1 MKKTALIL
9 ILSTTLMG
17 AFAQKSSSVGFA
29 KENIVVTG
37 ALAFST
43 TDDGNDTKTTDFKIA
58 PSVGYFLTD
67 KVAMGVNFGYGAGT
81 TKAGTVTTKDN
92 DMVELGAFARYYYT
106 PAKAFSIFNQVGVNY
121 VTTNDKIAKAKN
133 NSFSFHL
140 APGVNY
146 FLSEKV
152 AVQATLGSISYST
165 SKADVAGAKSN
176 SILGVDLNLN
186 SISFG
191 LNYKF

>member
-17 AFAQKSSSVGFA
+17 AFAQKSSVGFA

-43 TDDGNDTKTTDFKIA
+43 TDGGNDTKTTDFKIA

-67 KVAMGVNFGYGAGT
+67 KVALGVNFGYGAGT
-81 TKAGTVTTKDN
+81 TKAGTVTTEDN

-106 PAKAFSIFNQVGVNY
+106 PAKAFSIFNQVGVSY
-121 VTTNDKIAKAKN
+121 ATTNDKIAKLKN
-133 NSFSFHL
+133 NSFSFHF

-146 FLSEKV
+146 FMSERV
-152 AVQATLGSISYST
+152 SVQATLGSISYST

-176 SILGVDLNLN
+176 SVLGVDLNLN